1 MRSSSPAVS
10 PGSITQVRA
19 GDALIRLGR
28 RVAVFAVASEA
39 AKVEAA
45 REFIAEAAT
54 VGGCD
59 VVRID
64 LRQAVALVIEYPQRR
79 QIIGRGYMLGKPPH
93 AKCFDDF
100 VARGI
105 DYGDGVAFGVGNVHS
120 IWKVSHTRSQV
131 SGPVRRIDVVGI
143 ENRRHTW
150 KRTNP
155 LCRCFLCEE
164 AHEQGNL

>member
-1 MRSSSPAVS
+1 MVNALAGNPQRVLDLHGMR
-10 PGSITQVRA
+10 
-19 GDALIRLGR
+19 
-28 RVAVFAVASEA
+28 
-39 AKVEAA
+39 
-45 REFIAEAAT
+45 IAEHEALHFL
-54 VGGCD
+54 CD
-59 VVRID
+59 DDGVFTIGRVVHVVRILDVYGFPFLPCRWID

-120 IWKVSHTRSQV
+120 IWKVSHSRSQV